1 MVLLVINTLLFFVVY
16 RILLYYAEMTG
27 DGYGSFVIMLLY
39 FLLLLGFV
47 LTYVIYNRF
56 FYRKGLTHE
65 QLPSDWS
72 AEQKVEFL
80 EDGKRRLEKSKWML
94 LVIFPLIVTF
104 LIDAVDLFILDP
116 FFRT

>member
-1 MVLLVINTLLFFVVY
+1 
-16 RILLYYAEMTG
+16 
-27 DGYGSFVIMLLY
+27 MLLY

-47 LTYVIYNRF
+47 LAYVIYNRF

-72 AEQKVEFL
+72 AEQKIAFL
-80 EDGKRRLEKSKWML
+80 ADGERRLEKSKWML
-94 LVIFPLIVTF
+94 LIIFPLIVTF